1 MAKVCFGSLPGC
13 TRSDMASTDGDYL
26 PLISPDD
33 HEDREETERRTSS
46 VSNRFVL
53 ILAGVAAVAS
63 VANFAAQR
71 QPQDTMSKAGASATT
86 MQVRSTQTMHFSV
99 ETEYGETKYGTM
111 HPWID
116 NKPVVEP
123 YRQTTLKA
131 SGPAMTGDESLRW
144 VIEGVDEVTYGSQ
157 ANKTDSR
164 HNAANAALNI
174 EPSQI
179 DTLAAPLMAQIE
191 Q

>member
-1 MAKVCFGSLPGC
+1 
-13 TRSDMASTDGDYL
+13 MASTDGDYL

-157 ANKTDSR
+157 AVFSLSETGTYSVTLSK
-164 HNAANAALNI
+164 
-174 EPSQI
+174 I
-179 DTLAAPLMAQIE
+179 DGSTGAVKSTYSTEIFCLYGE
-191 Q
+191 